1 MATAKKNWI
10 LILFS
15 LPFTAV
21 GIGVF
26 FFSVVPTIYDCYRM
40 QDWQLV
46 NATLLAAE
54 LHVSRGDD
62 STTYNAT
69 ASYRYVYAGQEYQ
82 SQRVAIATSSDNI
95 GSFQQDLGHR
105 LERAYQQQE
114 TIQVWVN
121 PQQPAEAIIDRSLRL
136 PFIGFKMIFVLL
148 FGGVGV
154 GILYFCLR
162 KDDGFVALNNSG
174 KPWLARREW
183 ANNRITSNQQ
193 LHVWVAWGIAIIW
206 NLISLPAALMIPGAV
221 NNGNYPVLMASIF
234 PLAGIGLLYWAIKVT
249 RDWRRY
255 GEVFLRLDPFPG
267 SLGGDVGGSLVIP
280 LRTAE
285 NLHFYVQLSCINS
298 YVSGTGKNRETRE
311 RMIWQDEGIA
321 EVIAVANHTTLK
333 FLFHVPHHLPASEAH
348 SDNYN
353 HWRVSVESKNPSVPF
368 SRQYSIPVYATAEK
382 SQLQTTESGEHPVMQ
397 QLEEDSLESVCNL
410 EQIPGGVELYFRP
423 LRNSSTKLTLIIFG
437 IIFGG
442 SGLFILNLG
451 DAPVF
456 FSAMFLVGGSFC
468 AGLGIYGLGNS
479 LRVRLDQQELR
490 YQRRLFGFIVK
501 HLQIPR
507 QDVLHVQLAESYS
520 SQTGNKHEKVFA
532 INAVLKSGKKI
543 HVAESL
549 RGEGVAEL
557 MLETLHLLCGVKV
570 NPETITNVNRRR

>member
-40 QDWQLV
+40 QDWQPV

-136 PFIGFKMIFVLL
+136 PFIGFKMIFVIL

-162 KDDGFVALNNSG
+162 KDDVFVALNNSG

-183 ANNRITSNQQ
+183 ANNRITSNQK
-193 LHVWVAWGIAIIW
+193 LHVWVAWGVTIIW
-206 NLISLPAALMIPGAV
+206 NLISLPAALMIPNAV
-221 NNGNYPVLMASIF
+221 NNGNYPALIASIF
-234 PLAGIGLLYWAIKVT
+234 PLAGMGLLYWAIKVT

-298 YVSGTGKNRETRE
+298 YVSGTGKSRETRE

-321 EVIAVANHTTLK
+321 EVISVANHTTLK
-333 FLFHVPHHLPASEAH
+333 FLFHVPHHLPASEEH

-368 SRQYSIPVYATAEK
+368 SRQYSIPVYATATK
-382 SQLQTTESGEHPVMQ
+382 SQLQTPESGEHPFMQ
-397 QLEEDSLESVCNL
+397 QFEEDSLESVCDL

-423 LRNSSTKLTLIIFG
+423 LRNLSAKLTLLLLG
-437 IIFGG
+437 VIFGG
-442 SGLFILNLG
+442 AGILMFKFS
-451 DAPVF
+451 DAPF
-456 FSAMFLVGGSFC
+456 FFNGIFLAIGILCTGI
-468 AGLGIYGLGNS
+468 GIYGVGNS

-490 YQRRLFGFIVK
+490 YQRRFFGMIVK
-501 HLQIPR
+501 HIQVARNQI
-507 QDVLHVQLAESYS
+507 VHLQLAESYS
-520 SQTGNKHEKVFA
+520 SQMGSKHEKVFA
-532 INAVLKSGKKI
+532 IKALLKSGKKI
-543 HVAESL
+543 NVAESL

-557 MLETLHLLCGVKV
+557 MLETLNLLCAIAVESK
-570 NPETITNVNRRR
+570 TR